1 MGDRDRRN
9 RYRGTLTADE
19 AESLLKPLVAELL
32 LSHHAAL
39 AFWHS
44 LCSGYP
50 QARAGRYQE
59 PGSGEGDLELH
70 RRRGKGHVL
79 GPSPGSLSPTTRA
92 SW

>member
-44 LCSGYP
+44 CVQAIPRLGLDDTKS
-50 QARAGRYQE
+50 QARARVISNFIAAEVKATFSGRA
-59 PGSGEGDLELH
+59 
-70 RRRGKGHVL
+70 
-79 GPSPGSLSPTTRA
+79 PGSLSPTTRA